1 MLRAVAE
8 SCVMRIDCSC
18 WKMERLRMVPYSS
31 AVFMVVLPV
40 PMLGGR
46 YVVRE
51 RRGIV
56 RRFCQS
62 DDPRKGVSE
71 QLMAQRT
78 AVAVTMGYVSGG
90 VGGM

>member
-8 SCVMRIDCSC
+8 SCVMRIDCSF
-18 WKMERLRMVPYSS
+18 WKMERLRMVPYTS

-40 PMLGGR
+40 PMVGGR

-56 RRFCQS
+56 CRCCQS
-62 DDPRKGVSE
+62 DEPRKGVSE
-71 QLMAQRT
+71 QSMAQRT
-78 AVAVTMGYVSGG
+78 AVAVTMGCVSGE
-90 VGGM
+90 VGGI